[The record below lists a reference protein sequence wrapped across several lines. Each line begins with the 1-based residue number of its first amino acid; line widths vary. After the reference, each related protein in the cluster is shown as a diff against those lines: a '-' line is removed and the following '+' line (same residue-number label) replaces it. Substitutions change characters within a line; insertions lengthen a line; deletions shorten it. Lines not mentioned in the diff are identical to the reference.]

1 VALTLISFIDDC
13 GWSGVMWVCQYLF
26 PWDASLCERTALL
39 EPPNK
44 VGLTVSLEQGGQL
57 EVGILEAWELG

>member
-1 VALTLISFIDDC
+1 
-13 GWSGVMWVCQYLF
+13 MWVSQYLF